1 MKVAVAGGTGVAGR
15 WAVEALRAG
24 GHEATVIARS
34 AGVDLVTGNGLAAA
48 LAGIDA
54 VIDATNVTSMGKRA
68 STEFFEAT
76 ARTLTRTAA
85 GAGVRHIVALSIIG
99 IDRVPYG
106 YYQGKVRQEQ
116 VLRESPVPVSVLRAA
131 QFHEFPCQYLA
142 KLPGP
147 VVIVPRWRAQP
158 VAAREVG
165 AALASIAAGEPVAM
179 SELAGPREEIMADTV
194 TLADEVGYAIL
205 VVMETLSP
213 AERTA
218 FVLHDLFGVTFD
230 EVAAIVGR
238 TPAAVRQLASRARRH
253 VRGQSPWPS
262 TDAAEHRRV
271 VEAFAAA
278 ATSGDLTAL
287 IRVLDPDVILVSD
300 GGGLVT
306 SARKPVLGA
315 DHVARFLLGVL
326 AKEQPGD
333 VIDQVA
339 VNGAL
344 GFAVYQQGEL
354 ITVVSVTVAGGR
366 VTRLDLVRAPGKLP
380 RLTR

>member
-85 GAGVRHIVALSIIG
+85 GAGVRHIL
-99 IDRVPYG
+99 
-106 YYQGKVRQEQ
+106 
-116 VLRESPVPVSVLRAA
+116 
-131 QFHEFPCQYLA
+131 
-142 KLPGP
+142 
-147 VVIVPRWRAQP
+147 
-158 VAAREVG
+158 
-165 AALASIAAGEPVAM
+165 
-179 SELAGPREEIMADTV
+179 
-194 TLADEVGYAIL
+194 
-205 VVMETLSP
+205 
-213 AERTA
+213 
-218 FVLHDLFGVTFD
+218 GV
-230 EVAAIVGR
+230 
-238 TPAAVRQLASRARRH
+238 
-253 VRGQSPWPS
+253 
-262 TDAAEHRRV
+262 
-271 VEAFAAA
+271 
-278 ATSGDLTAL
+278 
-287 IRVLDPDVILVSD
+287 
-300 GGGLVT
+300 
-306 SARKPVLGA
+306 

-333 VIDQVA
+333 MIDQVA

-354 ITVVSVTVAGGR
+354 VTVVSVTVAGGR
-366 VTRLDLVRAPGKLP
+366 VARLDLVRAPGKLP
-380 RLTR
+380 RLAR

>member
-1 MKVAVAGGTGVAGR
+1 VTT
-15 WAVEALRAG
+15 EP
-24 GHEATVIARS
+24 
-34 AGVDLVTGNGLAAA
+34 DLLAAA
-48 LAGIDA
+48 F
-54 VIDATNVTSMGKRA
+54 SQ
-68 STEFFEAT
+68 
-76 ARTLTRTAA
+76 ARPRL
-85 GAGVRHIVALSIIG
+85 VRVAYAIIG
-99 IDRVPYG
+99 SHSEAEDVVADCWFRLVAADKDEP
-106 YYQGKVRQEQ
+106 VRDVEAWAVVAVSRMALD
-116 VLRESPVPVSVLRAA
+116 VLRSARVRRECYVGPW
-131 QFHEFPCQYLA
+131 
-142 KLPGP
+142 LPEP
-147 VVIVPRWRAQP
+147 VVE
-158 VAAREVG
+158 AA
-165 AALASIAAGEPVAM
+165 
-179 SELAGPREEIMADTV
+179 ADPADKV

-238 TPAAVRQLASRARRH
+238 APAAVRQLASRARRH

-271 VEAFAAA
+271 VEAFASA
-278 ATSGDLTAL
+278 ATSGDLAAL
-287 IRVLDPDVILVSD
+287 IRVLDPDVVLVSD

-306 SARKPVLGA
+306 SARKPVFGA
-315 DHVARFLLGVL
+315 DRVARFLLGVL

-333 VIDQVA
+333 VIDRVA

-354 ITVVSVTVAGGR
+354 VTIVSVTAAAGR

-380 RLTR
+380 RLVR

>member
-1 MKVAVAGGTGVAGR
+1 
-15 WAVEALRAG
+15 
-24 GHEATVIARS
+24 
-34 AGVDLVTGNGLAAA
+34 
-48 LAGIDA
+48 
-54 VIDATNVTSMGKRA
+54 
-68 STEFFEAT
+68 
-76 ARTLTRTAA
+76 
-85 GAGVRHIVALSIIG
+85 
-99 IDRVPYG
+99 
-106 YYQGKVRQEQ
+106 
-116 VLRESPVPVSVLRAA
+116 
-131 QFHEFPCQYLA
+131 
-142 KLPGP
+142 
-147 VVIVPRWRAQP
+147 
-158 VAAREVG
+158 
-165 AALASIAAGEPVAM
+165 
-179 SELAGPREEIMADTV
+179 
-194 TLADEVGYAIL
+194 
-205 VVMETLSP
+205 METLSP

-278 ATSGDLTAL
+278 ATSGDLAAL

-326 AKEQPGD
+326 AKGQLGD
-333 VIDQVA
+333 DAIDRVA

-344 GFAVYQQGEL
+344 GFAVYQQGAL
-354 ITVVSVTVAGGR
+354 ATVASVTVAGGR

-380 RLTR
+380 RLAR